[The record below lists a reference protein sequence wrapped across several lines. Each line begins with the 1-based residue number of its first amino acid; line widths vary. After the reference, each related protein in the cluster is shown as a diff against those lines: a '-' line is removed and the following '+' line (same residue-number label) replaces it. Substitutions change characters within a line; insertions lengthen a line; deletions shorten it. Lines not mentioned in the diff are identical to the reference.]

1 MLVSGVMAG
10 IALATAF
17 GGDWRRLGTL
27 SLRFWPRLPVALAI
41 RLTANLTPGAP
52 LGAYISSLLIIAIV
66 AASNWRLPGSN
77 LVSLGTAMKIVV
89 VTLNGGMPY
98 DPITAAASGLP
109 IPTHTLHPVL

>member
-1 MLVSGVMAG
+1 MLVSGVIAG

-27 SLRFWPRLPVALAI
+27 SLRFWPLLPVALAI

-66 AASNWRLPGSN
+66 APSNWRLPGSN
-77 LVSLGTAMKIVV
+77 LVALGTTMNIVL
-89 VTLNGGMPY
+89 VTLNVRIPY
-98 DPITAAASGLP
+98 HST
-109 IPTHTLHPVL
+109 

>member
-1 MLVSGVMAG
+1 MLVSGVIAG

-27 SLRFWPRLPVALAI
+27 SLRFWPLLPVALAI

-66 AASNWRLPGSN
+66 AASTWRLPGSN
-77 LVSLGTAMKIVV
+77 LVALRTPMNTALSTLNTAM
-89 VTLNGGMPY
+89 PY
-98 DPITAAASGLP
+98 PPIT
-109 IPTHTLHPVL
+109 